1 MAKEISTTKITA
13 TKDLP
18 VTPPK
23 DLEYLDLRSNFKAL
37 QLSNAN
43 YFGNLKES
51 KEKLVVQ
58 IAGNVFYEELKC
70 VSYNPDLQL
79 LNAAITIKQSG
90 GYGGGP
96 CTNGSAEYV
105 RFYVDYLRNGNWID
119 EGVAATN
126 VHDLPADTYC
136 LTSG

>member
-58 IAGNVFYEELKC
+58 IAGNVFYE
-70 VSYNPDLQL
+70 
-79 LNAAITIKQSG
+79 
-90 GYGGGP
+90 
-96 CTNGSAEYV
+96 
-105 RFYVDYLRNGNWID
+105 
-119 EGVAATN
+119 
-126 VHDLPADTYC
+126 
-136 LTSG
+136 